1 MGAVSFIETMDHTSL
16 SKITQVEFEQNVEEA
31 IQNLPPS
38 PMPTRS
44 SSSSET
50 PQPETEPEPPQTPS
64 APPAVGEEAARPLQL
79 PTPASIA
86 EDTRKFFQRTGDL
99 AQQTISKP
107 LNAIGR
113 IFSEALDGIDDDRR
127 EWNHPEQI
135 AQYQQHQQHQQS
147 QYPGENAF
155 RTPARTGENA
165 VPPIQTPYKPRVRPV
180 STPGTPSAP
189 GTRTPES
196 VARMQQQS
204 GGGSGFLQ
212 PNFFGSS
219 PGGLNFFG
227 SGGSPFSTPQ
237 RGPTPVPTNAHPG
250 YTSEVVSPG
259 RGAEERGLM
268 EVVSAIDQAHR
279 ESARGTV
286 KQIFPQVEDE
296 VVDMVL
302 EANGGDLGRTIEAML
317 EIAGGS

>member
-16 SKITQVEFEQNVEEA
+16 SKITQEEFEHNVEEA
-31 IQNLPPS
+31 IQNLPQS

-50 PQPETEPEPPQTPS
+50 PPPETEPEPPKTPS
-64 APPAVGEEAARPLQL
+64 AAPADGEEAARPLQL

-86 EDTRKFFQRTGDL
+86 EDTRKFFQRTSDL

-113 IFSEALDGIDDDRR
+113 IFSEALDGIEDDRR

-135 AQYQQHQQHQQS
+135 AQYQQHQQY
-147 QYPGENAF
+147 QYPGENAY

-165 VPPIQTPYKPRVRPV
+165 VAPIQTPYKPRMRPV

-196 VARMQQQS
+196 VAHIQQQS
-204 GGGSGFLQ
+204 GGFLQ

-219 PGGLNFFG
+219 PGGLNVFG

-250 YTSEVVSPG
+250 YTGELVSAG
-259 RGAEERGLM
+259 RGVEDRGIM
-268 EVVSAIDQAHR
+268 EVVGAIDQAHR
-279 ESARGTV
+279 ENARETV
-286 KQIFPQVEDE
+286 KQMFPQVEVE

>member
-16 SKITQVEFEQNVEEA
+16 SNITQEEFERNVEVA

-38 PMPTRS
+38 PIPTRS

-50 PQPETEPEPPQTPS
+50 PPPETEPEPPKTPS
-64 APPAVGEEAARPLQL
+64 APPAIGEEAARPLQL
-79 PTPASIA
+79 STPASIA
-86 EDTRKFFQRTGDL
+86 EDTRKFFQRTSNL

-113 IFSEALDGIDDDRR
+113 IFSEALDSMEDDRR
-127 EWNHPEQI
+127 EWNNPDQV
-135 AQYQQHQQHQQS
+135 AQYQQHQQY
-147 QYPGENAF
+147 QYPGENAY

-165 VPPIQTPYKPRVRPV
+165 SPPIQTPYKPRVRPA
-180 STPGTPSAP
+180 STPSTPSAP
-189 GTRTPES
+189 GTRTTEP

-204 GGGSGFLQ
+204 GAAGGIFQ
-212 PNFFGSS
+212 PNFFGSP

-227 SGGSPFSTPQ
+227 GGGSPFSTPQ
-237 RGPTPVPTNAHPG
+237 RGPTPAPPNAHPG
-250 YTSEVVSPG
+250 YTTEFIPAAHG
-259 RGAEERGLM
+259 TEERVIM
-268 EVVSAIDQAHR
+268 EEVGAIEQAHR
-279 ESARGTV
+279 EGARATV
-286 KQIFPQVEDE
+286 KQMFPQVEDE
-296 VVDMVL
+296 VIDMVL

>member
-16 SKITQVEFEQNVEEA
+16 SNIAQEEFERNVEEA
-31 IQNLPPS
+31 IQNLPQS
-38 PMPTRS
+38 PMETRS

-50 PQPETEPEPPQTPS
+50 PPPETEPEPPKTPS
-64 APPAVGEEAARPLQL
+64 ASPANGEEAARPLQL

-86 EDTRKFFQRTGDL
+86 EDTRKFFQRTSDL

-113 IFSEALDGIDDDRR
+113 IFSEALDSIEDDRR
-127 EWNHPEQI
+127 EWDHPDQR
-135 AQYQQHQQHQQS
+135 AQYQQHQH
-147 QYPGENAF
+147 PGEDAY
-155 RTPARTGENA
+155 RTPARTGENSL
-165 VPPIQTPYKPRVRPV
+165 PPIQTPYKPRVRPV

-189 GTRTPES
+189 GARTPES
-196 VARMQQQS
+196 VLRMQQQT
-204 GGGSGFLQ
+204 GGAGGFLQ

-227 SGGSPFSTPQ
+227 SGGSPASTPR
-237 RGPTPVPTNAHPG
+237 RGPTPVPINVHPG
-250 YTSEVVSPG
+250 YTSELVPATST
-259 RGAEERGLM
+259 EERGIM
-268 EVVSAIDQAHR
+268 EEVGAIDQAHQ
-279 ESARGTV
+279 ESARAVV
-286 KQIFPQVEDE
+286 KQIFPHAEDE

-302 EANGGDLGRTIEAML
+302 EANEGDLGRTIEAML

>member
-16 SKITQVEFEQNVEEA
+16 SKITKEEFERKVEDA

-38 PMPTRS
+38 PTPARS
-44 SSSSET
+44 SSSSGT
-50 PQPETEPEPPQTPS
+50 PPPETEPEPPKTPS

-86 EDTRKFFQRTGDL
+86 EDTRKFFQRTSDL

-113 IFSEALDGIDDDRR
+113 IFSDALDGIEDDRR
-127 EWNHPEQI
+127 DWNHPDQI
-135 AQYQQHQQHQQS
+135 AQYQQHQQF
-147 QYPGENAF
+147 QYPTEDAY

-165 VPPIQTPYKPRVRPV
+165 PPPIQTPYKPRVRPV

-189 GTRTPES
+189 RARTPES

-204 GGGSGFLQ
+204 GSGGGGFLQ
-212 PNFFGSS
+212 PNISG
-219 PGGLNFFG
+219 PPPVNLNFFP

-237 RGPTPVPTNAHPG
+237 RGPTPVPINPHPG
-250 YTSEVVSPG
+250 YTSEYIPVAHGTGERAIMEEV
-259 RGAEERGLM
+259 GAIE
-268 EVVSAIDQAHR
+268 QAHR
-279 ESARGTV
+279 ATAGATV
-286 KQIFPQVEDE
+286 KQMFPQVEDE
-296 VVDMVL
+296 VVDIIL
-302 EANGGDLGRTIEAML
+302 EANEGDLGRTIEAML
-317 EIAGGS
+317 EISGGS